1 MCPAT
6 GYAGDYIW
14 NGDAKTGSLEI
25 LKHNHIPQEEWQM
38 GTTKVFIRHPE
49 TIFALETLRD
59 RYWHNMA
66 TRIQRAWRAYV
77 RYKHDCAKK
86 IQRFWRQN
94 KYNIGYLQMRD
105 YGHQILGGQKE
116 RRRYSLV
123 SMRRFTGDYLD
134 IKSGSGF
141 AAMVRGAISF
151 TGNEQ
156 VVFSMRGSTLV
167 PRAMRSSVP
176 SPRTLVLTNQN
187 LHVVVAT
194 QRDKVLSMADEKVIS
209 LNNISGI
216 SVSTLQDDW
225 VIIHLNSSPEGDA
238 IISCMLKTEMLAHIL
253 QQTGG
258 RVKVSVL
265 PQIPY
270 KKKGGKSVTMKF
282 IKDETAKGDGLYK
295 SHVVKICS
303 GAPPGSQS
311 NPPCAVKPRPT
322 KNATRRAAAA
332 AASAPRANN
341 NNNVRSA
348 PRPSANKAGPVAMGR
363 SAPPPSP
370 PPAAAA
376 AAAPPPPPPP
386 AAPSAPQYKAI
397 YPFKSQEAGEI
408 EFEKGD
414 LLEIIEKDENGWWMA
429 RKDSIEGWVPSN
441 YLEEYVPPKP
451 VAVTPPPP
459 PPPARRAPPSIPT
472 QSRSPIAPAAPA
484 ASANSGVPA
493 WKAELEA
500 RKANSATSSPVP
512 AARRTP
518 PAPGQKPVIPAKPAI
533 PAKPIVPSRPGAGAP
548 TPAPRAPSRVG
559 ANGSPSN
566 AAASLADAVS

>member
-1 MCPAT
+1 
-6 GYAGDYIW
+6 
-14 NGDAKTGSLEI
+14 
-25 LKHNHIPQEEWQM
+25 M

-77 RYKHDCAKK
+77 RYKHECATKV
-86 IQRFWRQN
+86 QRFWRQN

-134 IKSGSGF
+134 VKSGSGLSS
-141 AAMVRGAISF
+141 MIRNAININGS
-151 TGNEQ
+151 EQ
-156 VVFSMRGSTLV
+156 VVFSMRGNTLV

-176 SPRTLVLTNQN
+176 SPRTFVVTNQN
-187 LHVVVAT
+187 LHVVMTTKKENTLLMV
-194 QRDKVLSMADEKVIS
+194 DEKVIS

-225 VIIHLNSSPEGDA
+225 VVLHVNGAPEGDT
-238 IISCMLKTEMLAHIL
+238 ILSCTFKTEMMAHIL

-258 RVKVSVL
+258 RIKVSVV
-265 PQIPY
+265 PQIQY

-282 IKDETAKGDGLYK
+282 IKDETATGDGLYK

-303 GAPPGSQS
+303 GAPAGSQS

-322 KNATRRAAAA
+322 QNSQRKAAAPRSNPA
-332 AASAPRANN
+332 RNVPRQAPVASNN
-341 NNNVRSA
+341 NRSI
-348 PRPSANKAGPVAMGR
+348 
-363 SAPPPSP
+363 
-370 PPAAAA
+370 
-376 AAAPPPPPPP
+376 PPPPPPS
-386 AAPSAPQYKAI
+386 SAPAPPPPVSSLPQFKAI
-397 YPFKSQEAGEI
+397 YPFKSQEEGEI

-414 LLEIIEKDENGWWMA
+414 LLEIIEKDENGWWLA
-429 RKDSIEGWVPSN
+429 KHNGIEGWVPSN
-441 YLEEYVPPKP
+441 YLEEYVPPR
-451 VAVTPPPP
+451 VVSTPPPP
-459 PPPARRAPPSIPT
+459 PPPARRAPPSTP
-472 QSRSPIAPAAPA
+472 PAAASQA
-484 ASANSGVPA
+484 ARASPVIPSQPRAPVAPSIPSQPRAPVANTSSVPA

-500 RKANSATSSPVP
+500 RKSGVIPNQQGSPVP

-518 PAPGQKPVIPAKPAI
+518 PAPGQKPMVPPKPMV
-533 PAKPIVPSRPGAGAP
+533 PSKPSIPSRPGGVPA
-548 TPAPRAPSRVG
+548 PAPRAPPRVG

-566 AAASLADAVS
+566 AAASLADAVSFFYCDKMNVMILTPFLYV

>member
-1 MCPAT
+1 
-6 GYAGDYIW
+6 
-14 NGDAKTGSLEI
+14 
-25 LKHNHIPQEEWQM
+25 M

-59 RYWHNMA
+59 KYWHNMA

-141 AAMVRGAISF
+141 ASMVRNAITF

-187 LHVVVAT
+187 LHVVVTT
-194 QRDKVLSMADEKVIS
+194 QREKVLTMVDEKVIS

-238 IISCMLKTEMLAHIL
+238 ILSCTFKTEMLAHIA

-282 IKDETAKGDGLYK
+282 VKEETATGDGLYK

-311 NPPCAVKPRPT
+311 NPPCAVMPRPT
-322 KNATRRAAAA
+322 QNSARRAAA
-332 AASAPRANN
+332 PRA
-341 NNNVRSA
+341 NNVRSA
-348 PRPSANKAGPVAMGR
+348 PRASANKAGPVANNVNR
-363 SAPPPSP
+363 SVPPPP
-370 PPAAAA
+370 PPAA
-376 AAAPPPPPPP
+376 AAAPPPPPP
-386 AAPSAPQYKAI
+386 SASSLPQYKAI
-397 YPFKSQEAGEI
+397 YPFKSHEAGEI

-414 LLEIIEKDENGWWMA
+414 LLEIVEKDENGWWLA
-429 RKDSIEGWVPSN
+429 RKDGIEGWVPSN

-451 VAVTPPPP
+451 VATPPPP

-472 QSRSPIAPAAPA
+472 QSRSPIVPAAP
-484 ASANSGVPA
+484 STSSSGNVPA

-500 RKANSATSSPVP
+500 RKANGGSPVP

-518 PAPGQKPVIPAKPAI
+518 PAPGQKPIIPAKPTI
-533 PAKPIVPSRPGAGAP
+533 PAKPVVPSRPGVP
-548 TPAPRAPSRVG
+548 TPAPRAPPRVG

-566 AAASLADAVS
+566 AAASLADAVSFFF